1 MKNDDLKYWIL
12 AGVIAF
18 LFSFFLGMTSCGS
31 QSTYVMPDGTM
42 VELPHAP
49 ADSVGESGR

>member
-1 MKNDDLKYWIL
+1 MDEEMKYFII
-12 AGVIAF
+12 AGIIVCMFMWF
-18 LFSFFLGMTSCGS
+18 LVMTGCVS